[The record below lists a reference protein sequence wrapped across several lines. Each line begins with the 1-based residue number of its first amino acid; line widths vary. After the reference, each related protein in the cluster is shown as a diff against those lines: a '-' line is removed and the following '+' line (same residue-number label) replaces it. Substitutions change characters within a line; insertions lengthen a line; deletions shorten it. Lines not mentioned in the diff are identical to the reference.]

1 MASGRSRTTAAT
13 GTAIAVTS
21 KRAGTRRIGNYLVP
35 VEAVFHVPRIA
46 PAARG
51 PWNAE
56 AEKVAWW
63 DEMSGYGCI
72 IRRSAKNGAL
82 AGFVGVGPDHPLFNF
97 DQRAIESLGVRI
109 HGGVN
114 YSWPCQES
122 EPEWRS
128 VCHVGD
134 ANRRGQVTAR
144 LERTFNQPF
153 RHDEMWW
160 VGFSCDQPDDI
171 LPNDKR
177 DYAVES
183 ALDGLSHRIYRDEAF
198 VYEQCVYLAAQ
209 FKAIADNRD
218 PAEVPAPS
226 TTPATKT
233 ER

>member
-1 MASGRSRTTAAT
+1 MARR
-13 GTAIAVTS
+13 
-21 KRAGTRRIGNYLVP
+21 KPAGTTNATNLAVVAQPPASRCFGNRLVP
-35 VEAVFHVPRIA
+35 VEAVFHVKGVA
-46 PAARG
+46 PITKG

-72 IRRSAKNGAL
+72 IRRSVKNGAL

-97 DQRAIESLGVRI
+97 EQRAIESLGVRI

-114 YSWPCQES
+114 YSWPCQEN

-134 ANRRGQVTAR
+134 STSRGQVAAR

-153 RHDEMWW
+153 RHDDMWW

-171 LPNDKR
+171 LPNDKN

-183 ALDGLSHRIYRDEAF
+183 ALDGLSHRVYRDEAF

-209 FKAIADNRD
+209 FKAIADDRD

-226 TTPATKT
+226 TAEAIKT